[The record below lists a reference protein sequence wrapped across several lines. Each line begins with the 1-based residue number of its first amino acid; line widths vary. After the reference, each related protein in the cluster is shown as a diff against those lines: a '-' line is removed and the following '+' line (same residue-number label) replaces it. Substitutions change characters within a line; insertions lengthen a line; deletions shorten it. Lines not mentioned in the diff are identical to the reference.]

1 MKPLTKCQPYLWRE
15 LDGTPSIV
23 VIDTESGSY
32 YRASEAD
39 ARIAELEAEAKSSRT
54 IALQAVAEVQAER
67 IRARELEAER
77 DAARA
82 ELDRKRVLRNSDQT
96 RARCKHFAICL
107 AEIAMNGSKEAE
119 AAFRAVMP
127 LVSASHPSRR
137 EVKEAARIASG
148 GVFGVS
154 DDPYQDAARGAE

>member
-1 MKPLTKCQPYLWRE
+1 MKPLTTYSPA
-15 LDGTPSIV
+15 SIHDHSSDCDLSAYMR
-23 VIDTESGSY
+23 INNNGGWYAKD
-32 YRASEAD
+32 EAD
-39 ARIAELEAEAKSSRT
+39 AVI
-54 IALQAVAEVQAER
+54 
-67 IRARELEAER
+67 RELEAER

-96 RARCKHFAICL
+96 RARCKHFSICL
-107 AEIAMNGSKEAE
+107 AEIALNGSKEAE

-154 DDPYQDAARGAE
+154 DDPYQDAARGAA

>member
-39 ARIAELEAEAKSSRT
+39 ARIA
-54 IALQAVAEVQAER
+54 
-67 IRARELEAER
+67 ELEAER

>member
-1 MKPLTKCQPYLWRE
+1 VKPLTKCQPYLWRE

-39 ARIAELEAEAKSSRT
+39 ARIRHYQDEALCAEEAAMSHAKR
-54 IALQAVAEVQAER
+54 IA
-67 IRARELEAER
+67 ELEAER

-82 ELDRKRVLRNSDQT
+82 ELDRKRALRNSDQT

-107 AEIAMNGSKEAE
+107 AEIALNGSKEAE

-154 DDPYQDAARGAE
+154 DDPYQDAARGAA

>member
-1 MKPLTKCQPYLWRE
+1 VKPLTKCQPYLWRE

-39 ARIAELEAEAKSSRT
+39 ARIAELEAE
-54 IALQAVAEVQAER
+54 
-67 IRARELEAER
+67 R

-96 RARCKHFAICL
+96 RARCKHYAICL

>member
-1 MKPLTKCQPYLWRE
+1 VKPLTKCQPYLWRE

-39 ARIAELEAEAKSSRT
+39 ARIRHYQDEALCAEEAAMSHAKRIAELEAAS
-54 IALQAVAEVQAER
+54 
-67 IRARELEAER
+67 

-96 RARCKHFAICL
+96 RARCKHFSICL
-107 AEIAMNGSKEAE
+107 AEIALNGSKEAE

-154 DDPYQDAARGAE
+154 DDPYQDAARGAA

>member
-1 MKPLTKCQPYLWRE
+1 VKPLKKCQPYLWRE

-77 DAARA
+77 EAARA
-82 ELDRKRVLRNSDQT
+82 EIKALQFRVDQQRILAGFGDTDLRLAREQREAAYRVLR
-96 RARCKHFAICL
+96 
-107 AEIAMNGSKEAE
+107 
-119 AAFRAVMP
+119 
-127 LVSASHPSRR
+127 
-137 EVKEAARIASG
+137 RIARYTMSQFASAIDMADACVEEAREMFPEEG
-148 GVFGVS
+148 GDEQGS
-154 DDPYQDAARGAE
+154 T